1 MSNIHNFK
9 VKYLKYNVNYLLS
22 LSEISRML
30 HRLPHSTVN
39 VKEKEVSL
47 SIKDREIEN
56 G

>member
-9 VKYLKYNVNYLLS
+9 VKYLKYIVNYLLS
-22 LSEISRML
+22 SSRML
-30 HRLPHSTVN
+30 HRLPHSNVN